1 MTEEEKF
8 EETLASIKEIFFSL
22 TEKEPTPD
30 EEIDAREQLITLF
43 NGLTGYLSFP
53 EYKDLI
59 EVIKDKLE
67 KWDTLDFW
75 FTETTIPDDI
85 KVFLNFPDLTDVD
98 QTSKLTEIK
107 DNQIRDTQI
116 KESGELSQTPSNLDV
131 NDIVSEVSQRFK
143 GEIDSLKDTI
153 NGLKKELDKKS
164 ETLEKISQKKKVQ
177 KITPKKTSKL
187 APPVIKIPVI
197 KKFKF
202 PSESQIDASIPP
214 ILPKEE
220 QKVSAMEEVKIPP
233 KKAEVK
239 NFTPIP
245 EKPEGMIVRNNKD
258 LTPIP
263 IKKVKKKKPEITT
276 TVIEE
281 SKDVPTITE
290 KRKLIPIVSEIYSE
304 PVEVVEKEDRKIQPF
319 SVNPPKIRSM
329 GVEEVETDLIK
340 SSGSDLFN
348 VLSQVGESQ
357 QVVPKKEKETSKI
370 TETFLKEVKPI
381 EVEEIKDFEQS
392 IQQQPQINSFV
403 DFGKGNTEGLPVHRG
418 SSEDLPVPHSGDL
431 PVDKDAL
438 YQELIALEG
447 KRYAVEKGYKELEAS
462 YNKGSIAD
470 TQYKQKNEEIK
481 TKMLQITD
489 RITTI
494 RRLISSL

>member
-1 MTEEEKF
+1 
-8 EETLASIKEIFFSL
+8 
-22 TEKEPTPD
+22 
-30 EEIDAREQLITLF
+30 
-43 NGLTGYLSFP
+43 
-53 EYKDLI
+53 
-59 EVIKDKLE
+59 
-67 KWDTLDFW
+67 
-75 FTETTIPDDI
+75 
-85 KVFLNFPDLTDVD
+85 
-98 QTSKLTEIK
+98 
-107 DNQIRDTQI
+107 
-116 KESGELSQTPSNLDV
+116 
-131 NDIVSEVSQRFK
+131 
-143 GEIDSLKDTI
+143 IDSLKDTI
-153 NGLKKELDKKS
+153 NGLKKELDEKS
-164 ETLEKISQKKKVQ
+164 ETLNKISQKKVQ

-202 PSESQIDASIPP
+202 PSESQIDESIPP

-245 EKPEGMIVRNNKD
+245 EKPEGMIVRNNKE

-263 IKKVKKKKPEITT
+263 INKAMKKKPGITT

-304 PVEVVEKEDRKIQPF
+304 PLEVVEKTEERKIQPF
-319 SVNPPKIRSM
+319 LVDPPKIRSM
-329 GVEEVETDLIK
+329 SVEAVENESIK

-357 QVVPKKEKETSKI
+357 QVVPKKEKESPKI

-381 EVEEIKDFEQS
+381 EVEEIKDFER
-392 IQQQPQINSFV
+392 PQINSFV
-403 DFGKGNTEGLPVHRG
+403 DFGKGNTEDLTVHKG
-418 SSEDLPVPHSGDL
+418 HSEDL

-462 YNKGSIAD
+462 YDKGSIAD
-470 TQYKQKNEEIK
+470 TQYKQKNVEIK

-494 RRLISSL
+494 RRIISSL

>member
-30 EEIDAREQLITLF
+30 EEIDAREQLIILF
-43 NGLTGYLSFP
+43 NGLTSYLSFP
-53 EYKDLI
+53 EQKDLI
-59 EVIKDKLE
+59 DVIKDKLE

-85 KVFLNFPDLTDVD
+85 KVFLNFPDLPDVD
-98 QTSKLTEIK
+98 QTSELTEIK
-107 DNQIRDTQI
+107 DTQKKNTQI
-116 KESGELSQTPSNLDV
+116 KESGELSQTSSDLDV

-164 ETLEKISQKKKVQ
+164 ETLNKISQKKKVQ
-177 KITPKKTSKL
+177 KITPKKTSRL

-202 PSESQIDASIPP
+202 PSESQIDESIPP

-220 QKVSAMEEVKIPP
+220 QIASAMEEVKIPP
-233 KKAEVK
+233 KKIEVN

-245 EKPEGMIVRNNKD
+245 VKPEGMIVRNNKD

-263 IKKVKKKKPEITT
+263 INKAIKKKPEITT

-281 SKDVPTITE
+281 TNDLPTITE
-290 KRKLIPIVSEIYSE
+290 KRNLIPIVSEIYSE
-304 PVEVVEKEDRKIQPF
+304 PPEVVEKTEDKKIQPF
-319 SVNPPKIRSM
+319 SVDPPKIRSM
-329 GVEEVETDLIK
+329 SIEEEETDSIK

-348 VLSQVGESQ
+348 VLSQVGDKQ
-357 QVVPKKEKETSKI
+357 QVVPKKEQEPLII
-370 TETFLKEVKPI
+370 TETFLEEVKPI
-381 EVEEIKDFEQS
+381 EVKETKDFDK
-392 IQQQPQINSFV
+392 PQINSFV
-403 DFGKGNTEGLPVHRG
+403 DFGKDNTENIPSQREN
-418 SSEDLPVPHSGDL
+418 SEDLPV
-431 PVDKDAL
+431 DKEDL

-462 YNKGSIAD
+462 YNKGSISD
-470 TQYKQKNEEIK
+470 LHYKQKNDEIK
-481 TKMLQITD
+481 TKMLQITA